1 MSKEQT
7 QQQSQQRKRR
17 KRLDGEGSE
26 PREIRPGVW
35 QSTVMLGYKPNGDR
49 NRKTVT
55 ASSAAQ
61 CRREI
66 ARLVRDYE
74 AGRVTTVDATMTMSA
89 WLDHYLEK
97 RERAEDL
104 ADLTLKGY
112 RSKVRTYVDATRL
125 GKIGLSKLQPEDL
138 ERQYRSM
145 RDTGLTISTVRQFH
159 NIVRKGLDE
168 AVRRGVLGHNPADL
182 ATVPKAK
189 HSQNMSRSGESLTVP
204 QAQALLQEIRDSEQP
219 ARWYI
224 GTLLG
229 PRQSEVL
236 GLAWDRVDLAARRI
250 RVDRKL
256 YRLSWQHGCA
266 QSKRGPSC
274 GAKRGAD
281 CPARYGGGL
290 FLGEPKTPTSIRA
303 LPMPDI
309 IYDAL
314 VDQWERHRLWEVQ
327 DGNRATWTA
336 PDGEEY
342 DLVFKQRNGRP
353 PNAHHD
359 WDDFKALLR
368 QAGIAQGTVKDMRHT
383 AATML
388 LVQGVDPRVVMEIM
402 GWSQMSMLKRYQHVL
417 DELRVDAVDKVADAL
432 TTPAPESTPPPS
444 GGNVVGLDAWRQAR
458 GL

>member
-1 MSKEQT
+1 MSKEEEV
-7 QQQSQQRKRR
+7 KRS

-26 PREIRPGVW
+26 PKEIRPGVW

-55 ASSAAQ
+55 APSAAA
-61 CRREI
+61 CRRGI

-74 AGRVTTVDATMTMSA
+74 AGRVTTVDASMTLSA
-89 WLDHYLEK
+89 WMAHYFEK
-97 RERAEDL
+97 RELAEDL
-104 ADLTLKGY
+104 DPVTLKNY
-112 RSKVRTYVDATRL
+112 RSKIRTYVDETRL
-125 GKIGLSKLQPEDL
+125 GKIGLARVKPEDV

-145 RDTGLTISTVRQFH
+145 RDLGLAISTVRQFH
-159 NIVRKGLDE
+159 NILRKGVDM
-168 AVRRGVLGHNPADL
+168 AVRRGVLGWNPVDM
-182 ATVPKAK
+182 ATVPKALK
-189 HSQNMSRSGESLTVP
+189 SQNMSTSGESLTVP
-204 QAQALLQEIRDSEQP
+204 QAKRLLTEIQGSEQP
-219 ARWYI
+219 ARWLI

-236 GLAWDRVDLAARRI
+236 GLAWDRVFFEQRRL

-256 YRLSWQHGCA
+256 YRLTWQHGCPE
-266 QSKRGPSC
+266 RRGGPSC
-274 GAKRGAD
+274 GKKRGAD
-281 CPARYGGGL
+281 CPKRHGGGL
-290 FLGEPKTPTSIRA
+290 FLGEPKTPTSIRG

-314 VDQWERHRLWEVQ
+314 VAQWEQHRLWEVQ
-327 DGNRATWTA
+327 DGHRATWEA

-353 PNAHHD
+353 PNSHAD
-359 WDDFKALLR
+359 WDAFKTLL
-368 QAGIAQGTVKDMRHT
+368 AGAGVSTGTVKDMRHT

-388 LVQGVDPRVVMEIM
+388 LVQGVDWRVVMEIM
-402 GWSQMSMLKRYQHVL
+402 GWSQVSMLKRYQHVL

-432 TTPAPESTPPPS
+432 LTPETGSTPPEPE
-444 GGNVVGLDAWRQAR
+444 GNVVGLQQWREAR